1 MLIEKNIMASSYS
14 ACPRDGRFVP
24 IRDMT
29 TVLLH
34 WCLMIAFAPPS
45 LAFVHIQFNAK
56 NVPNDNVFHDK
67 MWCSKQT
74 IQKSYHNSEAPS
86 IDWNMYNLK
95 HQYQKSGGILY
106 KQSILSPKEY
116 NTIMSELSR
125 LDLPVAEEKES
136 SFATN
141 RMGCTIDSD
150 TEIYKTLSCPHGSL
164 STLLYALECDGDEGI
179 VVAPEVPVEVRLSLH
194 FLLLV

>member
-1 MLIEKNIMASSYS
+1 MLLETNSMAFSYN
-14 ACPRDGRFVP
+14 ACPRDGKFVP

-34 WCLMIAFAPPS
+34 RWLMIAFVLPS
-45 LAFVHIQFNAK
+45 LGFVPIHFNAK
-56 NVPNDNVFHDK
+56 NVHNGNVFHYK
-67 MWCSKQT
+67 RCCSKQT
-74 IQKSYHNSEAPS
+74 IQISSHSSEVPS

-116 NTIMSELSR
+116 NSIMSELSR
-125 LDLPVAEEKES
+125 LDLPVADEKQS

-164 STLLYALECDGDEGI
+164 STLLHALECDEDEGI
-179 VVAPEVPVEVRLSLH
+179 VIAPEVPVEVRHSLH